1 MANAHQLID
10 CFNDTMHRIQTDPFL
25 RAETMKSKADT
36 VVYPVFWDNNQAAY
50 FAKWLYFDS
59 CDVEVVA
66 DTTFSAARKY
76 LRNRNERERV
86 AVLNFA
92 NPHYAGGGVEHGAM
106 AQEECLCRSSNL
118 YPCLFAPCAQAE
130 YYQFHRNRAD
140 HLFTDRVVY
149 TPDVV
154 VFKDD
159 QPVPQLLPREQW
171 FQVDVLTCAA
181 PYLGEPVHISPSDL
195 KALFKSR
202 IREICRVAME
212 HQVTTV
218 VLGAFG
224 CGAFRNPPELVARAF
239 RDVLQEDL
247 FRHSFSKVV
256 LPLKVMEG
264 PTIIIMCFPR
274 CLGRSKDRNHI
285 IR

>member
-1 MANAHQLID
+1 MAHAQQLID

-36 VVYPVFWDNNQAAY
+36 VVYPVFWENNQAAY

-76 LRNRNERERV
+76 LRNGNKQKRV

-118 YPCLFAPCAQAE
+118 YPCLFASCAQAE

-149 TPDVV
+149 TPN
-154 VFKDD
+154 
-159 QPVPQLLPREQW
+159 EW
-171 FQVDVLTCAA
+171 
-181 PYLGEPVHISPSDL
+181 
-195 KALFKSR
+195 
-202 IREICRVAME
+202 
-212 HQVTTV
+212 
-218 VLGAFG
+218 
-224 CGAFRNPPELVARAF
+224 
-239 RDVLQEDL
+239 
-247 FRHSFSKVV
+247 FSK
-256 LPLKVMEG
+256 
-264 PTIIIMCFPR
+264 TISRCRSYYPGSNGSEWMCSLALHHILVNR
-274 CLGRSKDRNHI
+274 CILRRAI
-285 IR
+285 

>member
-76 LRNRNERERV
+76 LRNANEQKRV

-171 FQVDVLTCAA
+171 FRVDVLTCAA
-181 PYLGEPVHISPSDL
+181 PYLGEPVHITPSDL

-224 CGAFRNPPELVARAF
+224 CGAFRNPPELVAQAF
-239 RDVLQEDL
+239 QEVLQEDL
-247 FRHSFSKVV
+247 FKHSFSKVV
-256 LPLKVMEG
+256 FAIKSNGRPDDNYNVFSKV
-264 PTIIIMCFPR
+264 
-274 CLGRSKDRNHI
+274 LGREQG
-285 IR
+285 

>member
-1 MANAHQLID
+1 MANVRQLID
-10 CFNDTMHRIQTDPFL
+10 CFNDTMHQIQTDPFL

-36 VVYPVFWDNNQAAY
+36 VVYPVFWNNNQAAY
-50 FAKWLYFDS
+50 YDKWLYFDKP
-59 CDVEVVA
+59 DVEVVA

-76 LRNRNERERV
+76 LQNENIREHV

-118 YPCLFAPCAQAE
+118 YPCLFASCAQAA
-130 YYQFHRNRAD
+130 YYQYHRNRPD

-149 TPDVV
+149 TPNVV

-171 FQVDVLTCAA
+171 FRVDVLTCAA
-181 PYLGEPVHISPSDL
+181 PYFGEPVHISPSDL

-212 HQVTTV
+212 HQVTV
-218 VLGAFG
+218 LVLGAFG
-224 CGAFRNPPELVARAF
+224 CGAFRNPPELVAKSF
-239 RDVLQEDL
+239 REVLQEDL
-247 FRHSFSKVV
+247 YKHSFSKVV
-256 LPLKVMEG
+256 FAIKSNGRPDDNYNV
-264 PTIIIMCFPR
+264 FVQV
-274 CLGRSKDRNHI
+274 LGQER
-285 IR
+285 

>member
-1 MANAHQLID
+1 MANVRQLID
-10 CFNDTMHRIQTDPFL
+10 CFTDTMHRIQTDPFL

-50 FAKWLYFDS
+50 YDKWLYFDKP
-59 CDVEVVA
+59 DVEVVA

-76 LRNRNERERV
+76 LQKENNREHV

-118 YPCLFAPCAQAE
+118 YPCLFAPCAQAA
-130 YYQFHRNRAD
+130 YYQYHRNRPD

-149 TPDVV
+149 TPNVV

-159 QPVPQLLPREQW
+159 QPVPQLLPRAQW
-171 FQVDVLTCAA
+171 FRVDVLTCAA
-181 PYLGEPVHISPSDL
+181 PYLGETVHISPSDL
-195 KALFKSR
+195 KTLFTSR

-212 HQVTTV
+212 HKVSTV

-224 CGAFRNPPELVARAF
+224 CGAFRNPPELVAQAF
-239 RDVLQEDL
+239 REVLQEDL
-247 FRHSFSKVV
+247 YKHSFSKVV
-256 LPLKVMEG
+256 FAIKSNGRPDDNYNV
-264 PTIIIMCFPR
+264 FAQV
-274 CLGRSKDRNHI
+274 LGQER
-285 IR
+285 

>member
-1 MANAHQLID
+1 
-10 CFNDTMHRIQTDPFL
+10 
-25 RAETMKSKADT
+25 
-36 VVYPVFWDNNQAAY
+36 
-50 FAKWLYFDS
+50 
-59 CDVEVVA
+59 
-66 DTTFSAARKY
+66 
-76 LRNRNERERV
+76 
-86 AVLNFA
+86 
-92 NPHYAGGGVEHGAM
+92 M

-149 TPDVV
+149 TPDGV

-256 LPLKVMEG
+256 FAIKSN
-264 PTIIIMCFPR
+264 
-274 CLGRSKDRNHI
+274 GRSDDNYNVFSKVLGQELG
-285 IR
+285 